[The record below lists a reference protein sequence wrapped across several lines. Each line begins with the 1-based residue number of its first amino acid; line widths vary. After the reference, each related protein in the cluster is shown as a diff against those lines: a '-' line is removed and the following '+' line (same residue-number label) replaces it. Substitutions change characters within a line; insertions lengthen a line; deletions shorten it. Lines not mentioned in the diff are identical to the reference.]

1 MVIQKAKI
9 VIVDDEP
16 INLEILS
23 SVLADKYEIIFAQNS
38 SDALRLLERNKGS
51 VDLILLDVV
60 MPGIDGYELC
70 KIIKSKEEFKDIPII
85 FVTAKDMS
93 EDEEYGLKI
102 GAIDYI
108 FKPYRPNAIRLK
120 VDNHLKIKQ
129 SVIEQKSKLLLLS
142 PTLSIDTQSAT
153 AIDGEKKIILTK
165 KELELIELLFYSS
178 KRILSKEEIE
188 DTLWSGKIIGESSL
202 KSLVRKVRLK
212 IGHEWIENV
221 KNIGYRFKNL

>member
-221 KNIGYRFKNL
+221 KNIGYRFKKL